1 MTMNR
6 TVDVVAPSTYVDR
19 TAAGILTG
27 LAGGG
32 WVYSNDLDADIVA
45 AGGRVACK
53 GVAFKAL
60 RNMGYP
66 VATEKARHLSR
77 YRLYADSAEME
88 TWRVRVLEET
98 FPVRQHEPNP
108 GRCRRF
114 QPDRPGDRLVSRGS
128 RDGGHERRSV
138 AGDPAHG
145 HRRRPRAAVGDHGD
159 GPLLSDRRGHPL

>member
-77 YRLYADSAEME
+77 YRLYADSRR
-88 TWRVRVLEET
+88 WR
-98 FPVRQHEPNP
+98 
-108 GRCRRF
+108 
-114 QPDRPGDRLVSRGS
+114 RGGS
-128 RDGGHERRSV
+128 GCW
-138 AGDPAHG
+138 
-145 HRRRPRAAVGDHGD
+145 RRPTPSSSARAEPWPV
-159 GPLLSDRRGHPL
+159 PSLPTRPTR